1 MNSLLSFAEMLGHH
15 PGQSAS
21 GLADKAL
28 RQACALLEAD
38 AGMLYL
44 MRQGP
49 DGEYLVH
56 AGSFPAGDQPGT
68 GIPSNLHGI
77 ATMVAQTD
85 ST

>member
-1 MNSLLSFAEMLGHH
+1 MNSRLSFAEMLDHH

-38 AGMLYL
+38 AGVLYL
-44 MRQGP
+44 LRHDP

-56 AGSFPAGDQPGT
+56 AGSFPTAGQT
-68 GIPSNLHGI
+68 RASIPSDRPSI
-77 ATMVAQTD
+77 ATIAAQTG
-85 ST
+85 